1 MNLLPRVRRSIQI
14 ALITLCLM
22 FCLFAGAMPTN
33 SQVQQEKK
41 PEKQDEQQT
50 ATIRVDTDLVS
61 IDVTVTESKS
71 ARSITGLK
79 ADDFVVY
86 EDGVRQKI
94 SNFSTTGAFNLVL
107 LIDTSGSTQDQVALM
122 RRAARRFLDELRPED
137 RIAVIEFNQHVELLE
152 DLTADRAKLEK
163 AIGTLK
169 PGSGTSF
176 YDALQL
182 TIEEVLKPVEGRK
195 AVIALTDGVDSY
207 GFGTF
212 DQIMPWI
219 EKAGASLYFLELD
232 TEAFTEAGMMRDC
245 RDNTRFEF
253 SQKQLKKYLHEY
265 AEGADPSDYQS
276 HCRISMMERM
286 QINRRLYESARRE
299 LREMASKSG
308 GRVYPV
314 KQLQQLEPAYAQIAA
329 DLRTQ
334 YSLGYYPTNDK
345 HDGKWRVLRVEVK
358 RSGLVA
364 HTRPGYRAPK
374 D

>member
-1 MNLLPRVRRSIQI
+1 MHLLPHSRRLIQT
-14 ALITLCLM
+14 ALITLCL
-22 FCLFAGAMPTN
+22 FAGVLPIN

-41 PEKQDEQQT
+41 PDKPEDQQT

-61 IDVTVTESKS
+61 IDVTVTSG
-71 ARSITGLK
+71 AGGRSVTGLK
-79 ADDFVVY
+79 AEDFVIY
-86 EDGVRQKI
+86 EDGVRQKV

-107 LIDTSGSTQDQVALM
+107 VIDTSGSTQDQVALM
-122 RRAARRFLDELRPED
+122 RRAARRFLDEVRPQD
-137 RIAVIEFNQHVELLE
+137 RIAVIEFNEKVELLE
-152 DLTADRAKLEK
+152 DLTADRSKIER
-163 AIGTLK
+163 AIGLLK
-169 PGSGTSF
+169 PGEGTSF

-195 AVIALTDGVDSY
+195 AIIALTDGVDSY

-212 DQIMPWI
+212 DQIMPGI

-232 TEAFTEAGMMRDC
+232 TEAFTEAGMLRDC
-245 RDNTRFEF
+245 RDNARFEF
-253 SQKQLKKYLHEY
+253 SQKQLKKYLNEY
-265 AEGADPSDYQS
+265 AEGADPADYES
-276 HCRISMMERM
+276 HCRLSKMERL

-314 KQLQQLEPAYAQIAA
+314 KQLQQLDPAYAQIAA

-345 HDGKWRVLRVEVK
+345 HDGKWRALRVEVK

-364 HTRPGYRAPK
+364 NTRLGYRAPK